1 MTAPRRPD
9 LVARVLDH
17 RVRVDGE
24 RVDAAE
30 SAFHRLTEA
39 LPRAG
44 VRPGDIVVLDGLHGR
59 DLIVAALAVWQ
70 SDAVPLPV
78 PPQVPEAGAAE
89 AAGARGDGWEG
100 ACRITRTLSVL
111 PATTALR
118 DDRLATTAVLHL
130 SSGSTDRPK
139 VVRRGVASV
148 FQDAEGY
155 RQGLGLRPD
164 DRVAV
169 PVPLAHSFG
178 WGVTVAALL
187 AGCDVDVTPLVRA
200 GTLARKADAGT
211 VSVLAVTPPVARLL
225 VETRRT
231 GSARPRAAMAGAG
244 PVPAELDAAFRD
256 RFGVPLLRGYGSTE
270 TGGTFFGDRGI
281 GRPVPGIDVLA
292 PSPGERGELV
302 LRSAAPVEGRLD
314 DERGP
319 LSEWHTGDIVRHDSD
334 GCLYF
339 EERAR
344 GPLRLN
350 GTFIKA
356 DLTQRLL
363 RRVHGVRD
371 VFLLVLPRED
381 MPEFED
387 FFAVVEGGAPAADLT
402 AALTAALAGAEA
414 EVPVPRVLVCERLP
428 RTTVGKPDRQALI
441 DWVRRVGV

>member
-1 MTAPRRPD
+1 MTAPRRRD
-9 LVARVLDH
+9 LVARILDH
-17 RVRVDGE
+17 RVRVDGD

-44 VRPGDIVVLDGLHGR
+44 ARPGDIVVLDGLHGR

-78 PPQVPEAGAAE
+78 PPRDP
-89 AAGARGDGWEG
+89 AAGATGDDWEG

-111 PATTALR
+111 PGAPAPR
-118 DDRLATTAVLHL
+118 DYRLATTAVLHL

-148 FQDAEGY
+148 LQDAEGY
-155 RQGLGLRPD
+155 RQGLGLRHG

-244 PVPAELDAAFRD
+244 PVPADLDEAFRE

-270 TGGTFFGDRGI
+270 TGGTFFGDRGM
-281 GRPVPGIDVLA
+281 GRPVPGIDVLV
-292 PSPGERGELV
+292 PPRGERGELV

-319 LSEWHTGDIVRHDSD
+319 TSEWHTGDIVRHDID

-339 EERAR
+339 EERVR

-371 VFLLVLPRED
+371 VFLLVLPREG

-387 FFAVVEGGAPAADLT
+387 FFAVVEGDAPAAD
-402 AALTAALAGAEA
+402 LTAALAGAEA

-441 DWVRRVGV
+441 EWVRKVGV